1 MRVKPWKFAF
11 DHIEALLA
19 TEDTL
24 GYDGEVAAGIVDFAV
39 FVFGRIEFE
48 SWEVDVGLRHDEGV
62 GEMERPS

>member
-24 GYDGEVAAGIVDFAV
+24 GYDGEVAAGIVYFAV
-39 FVFGRIEFE
+39 FVFGGIKFE
-48 SWEVDVGLRHDEGV
+48 SREVDVGLRHDEGV